1 MEKVNLKRN
10 LFLPV
15 SALIILVFGI
25 LGFSKSSTDFSH
37 FMTAEKTTNTSD
49 AKHIMAVM
57 NRAYQVLGT
66 TSQSFDV
73 SEFPNTFVD
82 TEDYQLTDEQR
93 KIVAEALGLSVA
105 KVKNAGYL
113 TAMQAKYISRGRGA
127 KLLQEALE
135 KARAEN
141 RELSATEFQE
151 IVKANYGQ
159 WPSSSAITSN
169 KTVLTFESI
178 EINGNK
184 AIVRYDDGAAL
195 QEAILV
201 KQEGRWLIAS
211 IVPIWV
217 HF

>member
-1 MEKVNLKRN
+1 MKRN
-10 LFLPV
+10 LLLPV

-25 LGFSKSSTDFSH
+25 LGFSKPSTEFSH
-37 FMTAEKTTNTSD
+37 FMSTEKIPNTPE
-49 AKHIMAVM
+49 AKQIMATM

-73 SEFPNTFVD
+73 SEFPNVFVD
-82 TEDYQLTDEQR
+82 TEDYQLTDEQQ
-93 KIVAEALGLSVA
+93 KTVAEALSLSVTEVQ
-105 KVKNAGYL
+105 KAGYL
-113 TAMQAKYISRGRGA
+113 SAMQAKYISRGRGA
-127 KLLQEALE
+127 KLLQAALE

-141 RELSATEFQE
+141 RELTATEFQE
-151 IVKANYGQ
+151 IVKANQGQ
-159 WPSSSAITSN
+159 MPSGNPITGN

-178 EINGNK
+178 EINGEK

>member
-1 MEKVNLKRN
+1 MSRKSNI
-10 LFLPV
+10 
-15 SALIILVFGI
+15 LIIILFAVGLGI
-25 LGFSKSSTDFSH
+25 LAAQIHPAKANAGIP
-37 FMTAEKTTNTSD
+37 NTSD
-49 AKHIMAVM
+49 AKQIMAVM

-73 SEFPNTFVD
+73 SEFPNVFVD
-82 TEDYQLTDEQR
+82 TEDYELTDEQQ
-93 KIVAEALGLSVA
+93 KTVAEALGLNA
-105 KVKNAGYL
+105 AEVKNAGYL
-113 TAMQAKYISRGRGA
+113 TAMQAKYVSRGRGA

-141 RELSATEFQE
+141 RELSATAFQE
-151 IVKANYGQ
+151 IVKANHGQ
-159 WPSSSAITSN
+159 WPSGSAITTN

-211 IVPIWV
+211 IMPIWV

>member
-1 MEKVNLKRN
+1 MFRKSNIV
-10 LFLPV
+10 FV
-15 SALIILVFGI
+15 ILLAVGLGI
-25 LGFSKSSTDFSH
+25 LAAQIYPVKANAGIP
-37 FMTAEKTTNTSD
+37 NTSD
-49 AKHIMAVM
+49 AKQIVAVM

-73 SEFPNTFVD
+73 SEFPNVFVD

-93 KIVAEALGLSVA
+93 KMVAEALGLSA
-105 KVKNAGYL
+105 GEVKNAGYL
-113 TAMQAKYISRGRGA
+113 TAMEAKYISRGRGA

-151 IVKANYGQ
+151 IVTANHGH
-159 WPSSSAITSN
+159 WPSSSAITTN
-169 KTVLTFESI
+169 KTALTFESI
-178 EINGNK
+178 GINGNK

-201 KQEGRWLIAS
+201 KREGRWLIAS

>member
-1 MEKVNLKRN
+1 VKRN
-10 LFLPV
+10 LLLLV
-15 SALIILVFGI
+15 SVFVILIFGI
-25 LGFSKSSTDFSH
+25 VGFSKPSTEFSH
-37 FMTAEKTTNTSD
+37 FMPTEKIPNTSD
-49 AKHIMAVM
+49 AKQIMAVI

-73 SEFPNTFVD
+73 SEFSDVFVD
-82 TEDYQLTDEQR
+82 TEDYELTDEQR
-93 KIVAEALGLSVA
+93 KMVAEALGLSA
-105 KVKNAGYL
+105 AEVKNAGYL
-113 TAMQAKYISRGRGA
+113 TAMEAKYISRGRGA

-151 IVKANYGQ
+151 IVTANHGH
-159 WPSSSAITSN
+159 WPSSSAITTN
-169 KTVLTFESI
+169 KTALTFESI
-178 EINGNK
+178 GINGNK

-201 KQEGRWLIAS
+201 KREGRWLIAS